1 VEGRRVRAC
10 PPLLPMPSPE
20 PRVVLAARIAAGP
33 GGAFSVD
40 IDDSAAA
47 LREEECFRFA
57 LQYYARVLFELV
69 RTERSVR
76 SLPRWMSAI
85 AQTALED
92 DADLF
97 ALAEVE
103 GVFVRTVK
111 LPIAEV
117 HVVMR
122 LAGRNRTIS
131 GDLAPLRGSTLA
143 RSVLAVCQAV
153 LPRLSPSMRDAIPV
167 ALANMNASYEM
178 THRYAD
184 PDSQHE
190 VPELAYFA
198 ASFV

>member
-1 VEGRRVRAC
+1 MAC

-76 SLPRWMSAI
+76 SLPRWMAAI
-85 AQTALED
+85 AQTALEE

-103 GVFVRTVK
+103 GVFVRKVK
-111 LPIAEV
+111 IPIAEA
-117 HVVMR
+117 HVIMR
-122 LAGRNRTIS
+122 LAGLRNRTIS